1 MIDTVNQYQLS
12 DKERHDALLRAL
24 HSQPYFYKMAFP
36 VPAGAAQ
43 VNEFSQRL
51 GINRDFYL
59 TEIQANFGEVF
70 NETGSLFN
78 ASFWTAY
85 NESLY
90 RFQAG
95 LPIPTGYLATEARFR
110 TVLPNE
116 KFDDRQFETFPK
128 LIKQNGKIFGQ
139 FTDDGAVKAQA
150 SEAITVFKGFALTQ
164 NYLGALETREVN
176 NSLAKDVQW
185 EYFKITVTD
194 NAEDRNKK
202 SYILEND
209 KYPRLIMGFGAIN
222 NPTDKAQISA
232 IDVNIIDLT
241 KRIQLTDAP
250 IPLQFIA
257 PRLTCLSDAH
267 LYYLPVEYYF
277 APLAKLQFDINN
289 VWVNSQTPAGAE
301 IAVLMRTI

>member
-1 MIDTVNQYQLS
+1 MIDIVNQYHLS
-12 DKERHDALLRAL
+12 QKERRDSLLRAI
-24 HSQPYFYKMAFP
+24 HTQPYFYKMAFD
-36 VPAGAAQ
+36 VPAS
-43 VNEFSQRL
+43 NNKIDEFAQRL

-59 TEIQANFGEVF
+59 TEIQGNFGEVHDIS
-70 NETGSLFN
+70 GSFFS
-78 ASFWTAY
+78 ASFWTGY

-90 RFQAG
+90 RFEAG
-95 LPIPTGYLATEARFR
+95 LPIPTSYLMTEARFR
-110 TVLPNE
+110 TTLPNE

-128 LIKQNGKIFGQ
+128 LIKQNGKIFGK
-139 FTDDGAVKAQA
+139 FVDDGTNKAVA
-150 SEAITVFKGFALTQ
+150 SEAVTVFKGFALND
-164 NYLGALETREVN
+164 NYLSTSETKEVN
-176 NSLAKDVQW
+176 SSLQDEVRW

-194 NAEDRNKK
+194 QAEDRNRK

-241 KRIQLTDAP
+241 KRIQLTDTA

-257 PRLTCLSDAH
+257 PRLTCLSDTH
-267 LYYLPVEYYF
+267 IYYLPVEYYF

-289 VWVNSQTPAGAE
+289 VWVNDMTPAGAE